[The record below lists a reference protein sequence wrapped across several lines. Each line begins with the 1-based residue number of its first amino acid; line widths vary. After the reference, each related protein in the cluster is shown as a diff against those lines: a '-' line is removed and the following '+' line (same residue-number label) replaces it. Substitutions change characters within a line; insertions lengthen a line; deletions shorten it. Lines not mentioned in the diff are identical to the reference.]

1 MRKYVPMPSHRPA
14 MPAILRYLRYLRYSA
29 MSRVAAFFLSFL
41 PPLPPCLLVYESEA
55 FGEEV
60 RNAARRKRKANKKKR
75 ATICYLYRPGGE
87 GRRDVLEAQWIW
99 NARLDFGQT
108 RTWCRANSRLATVSH
123 KFMWSR
129 GRLLSWRSLHLPL
142 VRFLSPSPSLPLP
155 TPKHGPRWHGMN
167 VQLALAPGPSVPSLV
182 PSILSKPALDPSI

>member
-1 MRKYVPMPSHRPA
+1 MLCHVSGGS
-14 MPAILRYLRYLRYSA
+14 LFLFSLF
-29 MSRVAAFFLSFL
+29 FFLFPLSSCL
-41 PPLPPCLLVYESEA
+41 PVGSLRRGGAERGATQKKGEQKETRDDMLSV
-55 FGEEV
+55 FGM
-60 RNAARRKRKANKKKR
+60 
-75 ATICYLYRPGGE
+75 GGDE
-87 GRRDVLEAQWIW
+87 RSVLEAPWIW

-123 KFMWSR
+123 KFLWSR